1 MPAMAHRSRVTRAQ
15 PRARDYRAA
24 SLDGSNSDERRIRV
38 YPAAVQIP
46 AFLARQFYVAGS
58 LRNTTTGF
66 ALDAHNPL
74 GDGTL
79 VGIGALRVD
88 GRDIDPAAVTAQ
100 RGGETNVLRAAEVSA
115 QRPIAVRRGDSVTL
129 HVDGMQLEPGE
140 HRLEVE
146 LYEVNLGLLRLAL
159 DDTLGSGT

>member
-1 MPAMAHRSRVTRAQ
+1 M
-15 PRARDYRAA
+15 
-24 SLDGSNSDERRIRV
+24 

-46 AFLARQFYVAGS
+46 GFLARQFYVAGS
-58 LRNTTTGF
+58 LRNTPTGF

-88 GRDIDPAAVTAQ
+88 GHDIERASVTAQ
-100 RGGETNVLRAAEVSA
+100 RAGDSTALRAEEVDP
-115 QRPIAVRRGDSVTL
+115 QRPIVVRRGDSITL
-129 HVDGMQLEPGE
+129 HVAGKSLEPGS

-146 LYEVNLGLLRLAL
+146 LYELNFGLLRLAL
-159 DDTLGSGT
+159 NDTVRSEA